1 MTIVEFFFL
10 DTINLRNRHRPPD
23 QQDALISS
31 SDSEGEEKKNESAE
45 KARVKSELEN
55 GNVDDM
61 WAEVE
66 EKNKDKEG
74 TGNSSSED
82 NVSLG
87 SHADDIAETISSY
100 RVNRLPGRPTILEEH
115 QLPENIE
122 KVNNKLKEA
131 PNDCPEPTKKDG
143 LLNKYFESPK
153 DLEQPNTDFEF
164 PTESPEASATK
175 FNELMVELEKIHKE
189 AETAVPDTTDQNED
203 EEIDYTKLRKM
214 EDEEK
219 KAIDEDAEL
228 PELIADQD
236 SGSEVGD
243 EQELFKSCQTLGD
256 IANNISQEETSEDIL
271 KKSIDSMY
279 DHYGSKIFAEHTE
292 SLNQLL
298 GVENPSFELDPKVC
312 CDRPQTTERD
322 EEEYQKVLPKTKE
335 QEDYEEE
342 CDEANDRVEYN
353 MDELSSQLAED
364 LEELKEP
371 LKKLREE
378 LDPLTIEEDDEEQ
391 KDKCLDMSTVVRSVR
406 LTEEF
411 SMLRERISEGM
422 IKQKEEED
430 KKRLS
435 VEEIGGKNEVETK
448 TDDDIDA
455 EDYAFAKAL
464 DICTEDVPTR
474 VFGSG
479 CDEPSYKWEKE
490 ESLRQLRVKEVYNE
504 IPDDAYQVQP
514 LSLHTSSEAADEV
527 CKRLTDKMAQEDAS
541 LRVLLQDL
549 ENEANELYDIESP
562 VEEEKEADLAKDPKQ
577 TIQMEEDHTEVV
589 KKDEPDADIKQD
601 ETDRNLIEGPEPAD
615 VCIALLD
622 ELVDELQY
630 KEIISGHDIK
640 CYDFGLIESDEEY
653 SYSAKP
659 NVEPM
664 VPAELENPAGGK
676 SIRECVESF
685 GDFIVAVKERRLQK
699 KVEKRESS
707 SSDKVRAA
715 QELLMS
721 KTPFDFSTN
730 QLDDK
735 IVKQKEKA
743 KRRVAAMA
751 ARCFEKRELYEDSLD
766 VVDNRLMV
774 VKKGTGALEEL
785 PPAPPLV
792 TDSESELDSNG
803 ESSGA
808 DAYDTAEEAHEA
820 VMDALSRP
828 YTSRSLWAK
837 PGQPLAVVQPSNA
850 TPFIEQEQSPSLLDQ
865 ALEEFYS
872 LEAGTAF
879 NSLDSEFMDKLDLQ
893 KVIGTDGEITD
904 EGMRTY
910 NEFQAQQ
917 KTELEKK
924 EQALEVFKEDEMLK
938 GLIERKRIYDEH
950 ERHVKELDNLED
962 LTKFKINTGL
972 GEQEIPKGFNEN
984 PESIKDVSQNNYK
997 EFTEQSKDLSV
1008 EEVSSD
1014 WNEIEWESDKEGFEL
1029 REVRNPE
1036 EIGSIKL
1043 TIGTCKLYEIKSQL
1057 PEILED
1063 IEEEDAV
1070 EDKITEEG
1078 NKEDEAKS
1086 NESIVKTTSVL
1097 TSAVQQNLNASI
1109 DDDIL
1114 SDASTDY
1121 ESSEEIP
1128 MIEPPKLPQG
1138 ALNDLFSN
1146 EFEDRLKHDL
1156 ECEEALRK
1164 ELFSLHPGSWIAQV
1178 EGKSKKKIDITEK
1191 TDPNMEEIFENEN
1204 NAESGAGDIKDSNTQ
1219 STDED
1224 DINEVDGAIGELAVS
1239 AKEQWAKI
1247 SKRLHDFINADEIK
1261 LLDER
1266 EFKEES
1272 DNDDQ
1277 LLVQDLESLGQL
1289 NPIYEPECQSEN
1301 NFVKIAE
1308 NLVCNLEDN
1317 RKKQDEEPNGDQ
1329 ADIHDVVDVG
1339 EQPSCSK
1346 NTNPPSTITLDYFD
1360 AEEPDEDV
1368 DFGEAGE
1375 LKTEEIECNLEI
1387 LNDDGDA
1394 VKNVSVNAQVTY
1406 EFK

>member
-1 MTIVEFFFL
+1 M
-10 DTINLRNRHRPPD
+10 RNRHRPPD

-31 SDSEGEEKKNESAE
+31 SDSEGEEKKKNESAE
-45 KARVKSELEN
+45 KARVKAELEN

-66 EKNKDKEG
+66 EKNEDKEG
-74 TGNSSSED
+74 TGSSSSED
-82 NVSLG
+82 NISLG

-100 RVNRLPGRPTILEEH
+100 RINRLPGRPKILEEH

-131 PNDCPEPTKKDG
+131 PNDCPEPTNKDER
-143 LLNKYFESPK
+143 LNKYFESPK
-153 DLEQPNTDFEF
+153 DLDKPKTGFESL
-164 PTESPEASATK
+164 TETPEASATK

-219 KAIDEDAEL
+219 KANDEGAEL

-236 SGSEVGD
+236 SGSEVD
-243 EQELFKSCQTLGD
+243 NDQELFKSCRALGD
-256 IANNISQEETSEDIL
+256 IANNIYQEETSEDIL
-271 KKSIDSMY
+271 KKSVDSMY

-298 GVENPSFELDPKVC
+298 GAENPSFELDPKVC
-312 CDRPQTTERD
+312 CDRPQTTELVEQ
-322 EEEYQKVLPKTKE
+322 EEGWKVFPKTKE
-335 QEDYEEE
+335 EQDYEEE

-371 LKKLREE
+371 LRKLREE
-378 LDPLTIEEDDEEQ
+378 LDPLTIEGDDEEQ

-411 SMLRERISEGM
+411 NMLRERISEGM

-430 KKRLS
+430 KKRLTI
-435 VEEIGGKNEVETK
+435 EEIGSKNQVETK
-448 TDDDIDA
+448 TGDDIDA

-464 DICTEDVPTR
+464 DICTENVPTR
-474 VFGSG
+474 VYGAG
-479 CDEPSYKWEKE
+479 CDVPSYKWEKE
-490 ESLRQLRVKEVYNE
+490 ECLRQLRVKDVYNE
-504 IPDDAYQVQP
+504 IPDDEYQP
-514 LSLHTSSEAADEV
+514 LSLHTSAEEADAV
-527 CKRLTDKMAQEDAS
+527 CKRLTEKMAQEDAS
-541 LRVLLQDL
+541 LRDLLQDL

-562 VEEEKEADLAKDPKQ
+562 VEEEKAGDLAKDPEQ
-577 TIQMEEDHTEVV
+577 TIQMEEDRTKEVKNV
-589 KKDEPDADIKQD
+589 EPDADIKED
-601 ETDRNLIEGPEPAD
+601 KTDLGIEIDRNPIEGPDPAD

-653 SYSAKP
+653 TYSAEP
-659 NVEPM
+659 NVERI

-707 SSDKVRAA
+707 NSDKIRAA
-715 QELLMS
+715 QELLKS
-721 KTPFDFSTN
+721 KTPFDFSRSE
-730 QLDDK
+730 LDEQ
-735 IVKQKEKA
+735 IAKQKERA

-785 PPAPPLV
+785 PPPPPLV
-792 TDSESELDSNG
+792 TDSESELDSNGG

-820 VMDALSRP
+820 AMDALSRP

-837 PGQPLAVVQPSNA
+837 PGQPLAAVQPSDA

-917 KTELEKK
+917 KSELEKK
-924 EQALEVFKEDEMLK
+924 EQASEVFKEDEMLK
-938 GLIERKRIYDEH
+938 GLIERKRIHDER
-950 ERHVKELDNLED
+950 ERQVKELDNLED
-962 LTKFKINTGL
+962 LTKFKINTEL
-972 GEQEIPKGFNEN
+972 SEQELPQGFNDN
-984 PESIKDVSQNNYK
+984 PEEIKDVTQNNYK
-997 EFTEQSKDLSV
+997 DFTEQSKDLPLD
-1008 EEVSSD
+1008 EVSSD

-1029 REVRNPE
+1029 REVRDPD

-1063 IEEEDAV
+1063 IEEEDAEEV
-1070 EDKITEEG
+1070 KITEEG
-1078 NKEDEAKS
+1078 NKEDEPKS

-1097 TSAVQQNLNASI
+1097 TSAVQRNLNASI

-1121 ESSEEIP
+1121 ESSEDIP
-1128 MIEPPKLPQG
+1128 VIEPPKLPQG
-1138 ALNDLFSN
+1138 ALNDFFCN

-1164 ELFSLHPGSWIAQV
+1164 ELFNLHPGSWIAQV
-1178 EGKSKKKIDITEK
+1178 EEKTKEKIEITEII
-1191 TDPNMEEIFENEN
+1191 DSNMEEKLENEN
-1204 NAESGAGDIKDSNTQ
+1204 NAESGAGDFKDSNTQ
-1219 STDED
+1219 STAED

-1247 SKRLHDFINADEIK
+1247 SKRLNDFINADEVK
-1261 LLDER
+1261 LLDEH

-1289 NPIYEPECQSEN
+1289 NPICEPECQL
-1301 NFVKIAE
+1301 E
-1308 NLVCNLEDN
+1308 NLECNLEDN
-1317 RKKQDEEPNGDQ
+1317 KNKKAEEPNEDQ

-1339 EQPSCSK
+1339 EQPCSK
-1346 NTNPPSTITLDYFD
+1346 KTNPPSTITLDYFD
-1360 AEEPDEDV
+1360 AEEPVDDV
-1368 DFGEAGE
+1368 DFDEAGQ

-1387 LNDDGDA
+1387 LNDDGEA